1 MDYFVNISLVY
12 KVINSTPIFKN
23 FHSALIVYTRLQH
36 LSLGK
41 FLFLEVAKIRGSNF
55 TATIWEPLFICMQE
69 WDKNG
74 WAGGAGRWTLL
85 VVIWKEP
92 LLLIHHT
99 ANLFSHKHRSPYLF

>member
-1 MDYFVNISLVY
+1 MDYFVNISFVY
-12 KVINSTPIFKN
+12 KVINSTPNSTLPWLFLK
-23 FHSALIVYTRLQH
+23 YTRLQH

-41 FLFLEVAKIRGSNF
+41 FLFLEVAKIWGSNF

-85 VVIWKEP
+85 VVILKEP

-99 ANLFSHKHRSPYLF
+99 ANLFSHKHPSPYLF